1 MANIIFS
8 WDEEELK
15 EASSD
20 ALQFSPEQLHALAL
34 RYLKALI
41 FQHEAIE
48 CYYLVNMVTGENCEF
63 IGVYTAYVEDRQIL
77 SNQLAILESVSC
89 EFEAPSQEIV
99 DVALDIAANERGK
112 LKHQMNVSQLED
124 LFRKSQS
131 NTDLD
136 TDG

>member
-1 MANIIFS
+1 MANTIFS

-20 ALQFSPEQLHALAL
+20 ALQFSPEQLHAMAL

-63 IGVYTAYVEDRQIL
+63 IGVYRLCGGSTNPFKPTRH
-77 SNQLAILESVSC
+77 S
-89 EFEAPSQEIV
+89 
-99 DVALDIAANERGK
+99 
-112 LKHQMNVSQLED
+112 
-124 LFRKSQS
+124 RKR
-131 NTDLD
+131 LLRV
-136 TDG
+136 

>member
-1 MANIIFS
+1 M
-8 WDEEELK
+8 
-15 EASSD
+15 
-20 ALQFSPEQLHALAL
+20 
-34 RYLKALI
+34 
-41 FQHEAIE
+41 
-48 CYYLVNMVTGENCEF
+48 
-63 IGVYTAYVEDRQIL
+63 EDRQIL

-89 EFEAPSQEIV
+89 EFEAPTGEIV

-131 NTDLD
+131 NPDLD